1 MQKALE
7 RSNPHRRHIAELT
20 NDINWNYITRKV
32 NEPIH
37 FGGLKKELIMS
48 GQMVRPNSYQSDVIN
63 ELSIKDNM
71 PKPDMRLTPDTL
83 AVGKPIYFIN
93 KYEIPEM
100 KRSMKDDVQLKALNK
115 EKENE
120 RKEYEKIKNMNIKD
134 LNKYLKI
141 KESKEKKEKA
151 RVDPAAK
158 QKRLQ
163 RRLKEVEKIESE
175 RMPEINE
182 EFNLDS
188 LFGSGRRIGLPKPK
202 MVGGKVKRKYNKRK

>member
-7 RSNPHRRHIAELT
+7 RTNPHRRHIAELT

-37 FGGLKKELIMS
+37 FGGLKKELIMG
-48 GQMVRPNSYQSDVIN
+48 GQMIRPNSYRSEVIREFSVKN
-63 ELSIKDNM
+63 NM

-83 AVGKPIYFIN
+83 AVGKPIHFIN

-100 KRSMKDDVQLKALNK
+100 KRNMKDDVLSQVSDN
-115 EKENE
+115 
-120 RKEYEKIKNMNIKD
+120 EYEKIKDMNMKD

-141 KESKEKKEKA
+141 KESKKKKEEA
-151 RVDPAAK
+151 RVHPAVK

-175 RMPEINE
+175 RMPESNE
-182 EFNLDS
+182 EYNLDS